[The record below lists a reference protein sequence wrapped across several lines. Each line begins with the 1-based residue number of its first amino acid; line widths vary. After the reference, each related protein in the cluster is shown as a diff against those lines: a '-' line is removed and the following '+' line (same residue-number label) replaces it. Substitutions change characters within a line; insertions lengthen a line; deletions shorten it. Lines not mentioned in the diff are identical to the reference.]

1 MLISSSVKG
10 HALIGLLPL
19 PFCFSWFCFAFKASR
34 VKLNDTSFIPAPNWA
49 MIECPYCVRRSFL
62 SPLLM
67 LQRKVHGSKSPPSF
81 FLTVKR
87 KLAGACLIHLEE
99 SSECPSLPFSN
110 GKDFSTKS
118 TSRSV
123 FFIVF
128 LLCWPSMNCWISC
141 SDMSIKLSSNS
152 WGTSFHQM
160 VDKEFHLENYLLM
173 EIL

>member
-10 HALIGLLPL
+10 HALFGLLPL
-19 PFCFSWFCFAFKASR
+19 PCCLSCFCFAFKASR
-34 VKLNDTSFIPAPNWA
+34 VKLNDTSFIPVA
-49 MIECPYCVRRSFL
+49 MIECPYFVRRSFL
-62 SPLLM
+62 STLLM
-67 LQRKVHGSKSPPSF
+67 IERKVYGSKLPPSF

-87 KLAGACLIHLEE
+87 KLARSGSNSFGGIKWMSL
-99 SSECPSLPFSN
+99 SSFFN
-110 GKDFSTKS
+110 RNMFSTKL

-128 LLCWPSMNCWISC
+128 LFCWPSMSCWISC
-141 SDMSIKLSSNS
+141 TDISIKFHQILEELH
-152 WGTSFHQM
+152 FHQM